1 MGWKVR
7 LSVMR
12 VFIVHAH
19 HEPSSFNAAMT
30 RVAGEAMT
38 LQGHRVIVSDLHAMG
53 FDPVSDRRN
62 FTTTANPG
70 RLKQQDEEALA
81 SRTGGFAPELQ
92 AEMDK
97 LAWCDLLIFQFPMW
111 WLGPPA
117 ILKGWI
123 DRVFAVGRSY
133 GGGRWFDTGLHRGKR
148 ALCSLTV
155 GGPKTMY
162 QPGGLY
168 APVAQILYP
177 LHHGLL
183 GFTGFTVLEPF
194 VVYGPNRI
202 DEAQRKEQLAAYRE
216 RLLALDDASLTI
228 ADQPAHV
235 SGSTRFFR

>member
-1 MGWKVR
+1 MTQMAR
-7 LSVMR
+7 D
-12 VFIVHAH
+12 
-19 HEPSSFNAAMT
+19 AMT
-30 RVAGEAMT
+30 S
-38 LQGHRVIVSDLHAMG
+38 LGHRVIVSDLYAMG

-62 FTTTANPG
+62 FTTTANPE

-81 SRTGGFAPELQ
+81 SRTNGYVRELQ

-133 GGGRWFDTGLHRGKR
+133 GGGRWFDTGLHRGKQ

-155 GGPKTMY
+155 GGPKAMY
-162 QPGGLY
+162 EPGGHY
-168 APVAQILYP
+168 APVEQILYP

-194 VVYGPNRI
+194 VVYGPNRMN
-202 DEAQRKEQLAAYRE
+202 EAERKEQLARYQA
-216 RLLALDDASLTI
+216 RLASLDRAMDRFAQT
-228 ADQPAHV
+228 
-235 SGSTRFFR
+235 SEKTRFSR

>member
-1 MGWKVR
+1 
-7 LSVMR
+7 MR

-19 HEPSSFNAAMT
+19 HEPTSFNAAMMWT
-30 RVAGEAMT
+30 ACDALTARGHHVA
-38 LQGHRVIVSDLHAMG
+38 VSDLHAMN

-62 FTTTANPG
+62 FISTANPE
-70 RLKQQDEEALA
+70 RLKQQDEEAFA
-81 SRTGGFAPELQ
+81 SRTNGYAPQLQ

-97 LAWCDLLIFQFPMW
+97 LAWCDLLIFQFPLW

-155 GGPKTMY
+155 GGPKSMY
-162 QPGGLY
+162 QPGGHY
-168 APVAQILYP
+168 APVEQILYP

-194 VVYGPNRI
+194 VVYGPNRMSST
-202 DEAQRKEQLAAYRE
+202 QRKEQLAAYRA
-216 RLLALDDASLTI
+216 RLAMLGHSAQASEKT
-228 ADQPAHV
+228 HF
-235 SGSTRFFR
+235 SR